1 MSEKIFKG
9 NNIIVYDDIL
19 TEEEQNKLENLF
31 FNKNSFPWY
40 IKKYNSDEIIVED
53 NKNVVINRKDQE
65 DYASIFKN
73 NKNINEPP
81 QMTHVFFQLPR
92 THLGINL
99 PDKNVSDHFYMVN
112 TLLNKVINYFKL
124 KNLNLLRAKANLL
137 FQLQNNQ
144 KSTHTTPHIDFVR
157 EHLVC
162 IYYINNSDGD
172 THFFEEVSVPSLQN
186 GNKNN
191 MAIGSE
197 YSLDHEYKNILAE
210 NEFKITK
217 SISPKKGRFLFFK
230 GNIIHAN
237 GNPIYNNTRMVMN
250 IDFNI

>member
-1 MSEKIFKG
+1 MRDYEMSEKIFKG
-9 NNIIVYDDIL
+9 NDIIVYDDIL
-19 TEEEQNKLENLF
+19 NEEEQNKLEKLF
-31 FNKNSFPWY
+31 FNKNRFPWY
-40 IKKYNSDEIIVED
+40 IKRDNSDEIIVED
-53 NKNVVINRKDQE
+53 NKNVVINKKDQE

-73 NKNINEPP
+73 NKNIKESP
-81 QMTHVFFQLPR
+81 QMSHVFFQSPR
-92 THLGINL
+92 THLGMNL
-99 PDKNVSDHFYMVN
+99 PDKNASDHFYMVN
-112 TLLNKVINYFKL
+112 MLLNKIINYFEL
-124 KNLNLLRAKANLL
+124 KNMNLLGAKANLL

-144 KSTHTTPHIDFVR
+144 KSTHTTPHIDFFR

-172 THFFEEVSVPSLQN
+172 THFFEEVSVPSWQN
-186 GNKNN
+186 LNKETLFD
-191 MAIGSE
+191 SE
-197 YSLDHEYKNILAE
+197 FKNILAE

-237 GNPIYNNTRMVMN
+237 GNPIYNDTRMVMD